1 MRTINEMRGT
11 RVIGGKKGK
20 SKIGKI
26 TTTIFHPAAPRVV
39 GYTVKR
45 PDFLWMIQRKDK
57 FLALDAYEVVDGRIK
72 ATKGAESWDDKACE
86 RLKIDLD
93 KCVIWEN
100 MPVKTKAGY
109 EMGYVYNVKFDERN
123 GKVISLEAGD
133 GISAK
138 ALLGTYTIPV
148 EYIVGYSSA
157 GYLLVEAEA
166 RDADATGGL
175 AAKAGTATAK
185 AGQGVSKAAKK
196 TGEAINDGA
205 YAIGSAI
212 GKRRAKKAAEEAAEE
227 AAERAAEEAAAKA
240 RAEAAAARA
249 RAAALNAQAAAAKA
263 GNAAPAAG
271 AASAT
276 GAAPAAAKPAAAAP
290 AAAAPKPA
298 AAAAPKKGG
307 AAQALGRQLGK
318 SKGMFAAFKEEYQKG
333 KSGD

>member
-11 RVIGGKKGK
+11 RVMGGKKGK
-20 SKIGKI
+20 TKIGKI

-39 GYTVKR
+39 GYTIKR
-45 PDFLWMIQRKDK
+45 PDFLWMIQRKEK
-57 FLALDAYEVVDGRIK
+57 FLALDAYEVVDGRIR
-72 ATKGAESWDDKACE
+72 ATKGAESWDAKACE

-109 EMGYVYNVKFDERN
+109 EMGYVHNVQFDERN

-133 GISAK
+133 GYTAK
-138 ALLGTYTIPV
+138 AILGTYTIPV
-148 EYIVGYSSA
+148 EQIVGYSSA

-166 RDADATGGL
+166 REATATGGL

-249 RAAALNAQAAAAKA
+249 RAAALNAQAAAAK
-263 GNAAPAAG
+263 G
-271 AASAT
+271 
-276 GAAPAAAKPAAAAP
+276 GAAP
-290 AAAAPKPA
+290 AAAPKPA
-298 AAAAPKKGG
+298 ATATPAAKPAAAPAPKKGG
-307 AAQALGRQLGK
+307 AAKALGKQLGK